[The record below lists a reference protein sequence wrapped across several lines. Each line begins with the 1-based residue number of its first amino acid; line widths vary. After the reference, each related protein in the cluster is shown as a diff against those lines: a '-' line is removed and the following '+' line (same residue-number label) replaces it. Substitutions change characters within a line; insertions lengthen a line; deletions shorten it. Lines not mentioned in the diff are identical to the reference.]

1 MVDHHLKHKNF
12 GFMLDNLK
20 KVINI
25 NFAVKD
31 VNFAVLNLSDH
42 LQSHHQYH

>member
-25 NFAVKD
+25 NFAV
-31 VNFAVLNLSDH
+31 LNLSDH